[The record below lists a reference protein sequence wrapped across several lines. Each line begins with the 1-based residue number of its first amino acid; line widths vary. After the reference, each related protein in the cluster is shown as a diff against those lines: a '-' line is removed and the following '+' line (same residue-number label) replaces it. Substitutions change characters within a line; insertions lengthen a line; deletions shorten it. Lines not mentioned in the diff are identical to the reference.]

1 MKRMTMQE
9 RADEVSWL
17 LAGGVSAALI
27 VEALGVRA
35 NALEIGFRRFGR
47 SDLAV
52 VFSGESEREKL
63 RRQGLAA

>member
-17 LAGGVSAALI
+17 LAGGMSAALI
-27 VEALGVRA
+27 VEALGVKA

-47 SDLAV
+47 ADLARL
-52 VFSGESEREKL
+52 FRGEVEREKL
-63 RRQGLAA
+63 RSRLLAA